1 MPAPTLRA
9 YPKATVVAEKLHA
22 VTVLGMTN
30 TRMKDFFDL
39 ALLLRDAT
47 LDDAELQ
54 RAVEATFTRRQTDM
68 PGTQPI
74 GLSDAFVNDTTKQMQ
89 WRAFLSKNKLEHMEL
104 SDVVGAI
111 RERALRLG
119 IPRQ

>member
-30 TRMKDFFDL
+30 TRMKDF
-39 ALLLRDAT
+39 ANDA
-47 LDDAELQ
+47 
-54 RAVEATFTRRQTDM
+54 
-68 PGTQPI
+68 
-74 GLSDAFVNDTTKQMQ
+74 TKQMQ

>member
-1 MPAPTLRA
+1 MP
-9 YPKATVVAEKLHA
+9 EI
-22 VTVLGMTN
+22 
-30 TRMKDFFDL
+30 
-39 ALLLRDAT
+39 
-47 LDDAELQ
+47 
-54 RAVEATFTRRQTDM
+54 
-68 PGTQPI
+68 QPI
-74 GLSDAFVNDTTKQMQ
+74 GLSGAFAKDSTKQMQ